1 MMSVF
6 EMRRLVELAVRKGWA
21 RRAAQKPERGFFNK
35 RREELYARGLTARGK
50 PRQRRPNGG
59 LNKTPALHAAY
70 MRAWRAARRGARRTA
85 VPPAKKTA
93 AVRELGGLT

>member
-59 LNKTPALHAAY
+59 LNKTPAMHAAY
-70 MRAWRAARRGARRTA
+70 MRAWRAARRAKNGG
-85 VPPAKKTA
+85 PAGEKTA